1 MIAGTFLVLPG
12 QENSFLDSLNPKYWN
27 ILEIE
32 RKTVGN
38 FYLNEQQNPEFY
50 NDNTGKLTTICLDGF
65 SGYDLSDRKTY
76 LCIREDKQFDYTWEM
91 FIDSREVLQEFIR
104 YFGKILL
111 DMELYN
117 VSDDI
122 NLPF

>member
-1 MIAGTFLVLPG
+1 
-12 QENSFLDSLNPKYWN
+12 
-27 ILEIE
+27 
-32 RKTVGN
+32 
-38 FYLNEQQNPEFY
+38 
-50 NDNTGKLTTICLDGF
+50 LDGF

-104 YFGKILL
+104 YFGKVLL
-111 DMELYN
+111 DMELYD